1 MSLSKSER
9 CSRVIMLTL
18 GISCVISGVYYISQS
33 FTDTR
38 AMLISDYSAAIRTFS
53 SDHFAFFS
61 NLDIDVICDGRSPER
76 LVKRKEE
83 VNGICRNSKCDV
95 HSDIPSYLS
104 VVHVLAN
111 ISHDM
116 VRCQLAL
123 TPATVPAP
131 PLQSLLPFPDAPLKK
146 QVVLYL
152 NAKMCHNRGGSF
164 HNDGYCYVPGWLKS
178 GCATVSGASIGNVSL
193 GGVVPSGYSC
203 DIISAFKASDVW
215 DYAQFNPPSA
225 APSLMLRS
233 FKDPYMIAQ
242 VITGGTLDF
251 GSTPKDNYNAGVVL
265 LSLGCALFLPQI
277 CLCAFQM
284 RSWLQERHRRR
295 YHANLDRAAEVDSPS
310 DSPVNVGSGNGGSR
324 RQISQTGRKRHDLQ
338 SAHLPSGG
346 GTIVELS
353 PMTRRLSPRP
363 KATIVDMS
371 TSASNV

>member
-1 MSLSKSER
+1 VRQRRPWESAA
-9 CSRVIMLTL
+9 I
-18 GISCVISGVYYISQS
+18 ISGVLLHLANPSQ
-33 FTDTR
+33 TR
-38 AMLISDYSAAIRTFS
+38 ARRVLHQRFLGRRVGHLPTTTSPFS
-53 SDHFAFFS
+53 S

-164 HNDGYCYVPGWLKS
+164 HNDGYCYVQGWLKS

-203 DIISAFKASDVW
+203 
-215 DYAQFNPPSA
+215 
-225 APSLMLRS
+225 
-233 FKDPYMIAQ
+233 
-242 VITGGTLDF
+242 
-251 GSTPKDNYNAGVVL
+251 
-265 LSLGCALFLPQI
+265 
-277 CLCAFQM
+277 
-284 RSWLQERHRRR
+284 
-295 YHANLDRAAEVDSPS
+295 
-310 DSPVNVGSGNGGSR
+310 
-324 RQISQTGRKRHDLQ
+324 
-338 SAHLPSGG
+338 
-346 GTIVELS
+346 
-353 PMTRRLSPRP
+353 
-363 KATIVDMS
+363 
-371 TSASNV
+371 